1 MSYSYSQLKTKHMTK
16 EQMIE
21 IILNE
26 ERELYSTY
34 RESLDAFGTND
45 AATTHAITRWVVIAN
60 LLQTLKIND
69 EKTN

>member
-1 MSYSYSQLKTKHMTK
+1 MTK

-34 RESLDAFGTND
+34 RESLDAF
-45 AATTHAITRWVVIAN
+45 RY
-60 LLQTLKIND
+60 
-69 EKTN
+69 

>member
-1 MSYSYSQLKTKHMTK
+1 MTK

-60 LLQTLKIND
+60 LLQTLLIKLFLLIMKLRRNPGVF
-69 EKTN
+69 